1 MFFDDFFRQNYT
13 FKETC
18 KIKQRFLQTLPMDID
33 ILQIDKKIREK
44 WQKKQ
49 DEIVEID
56 EKIDEFQQIL
66 DEDEKFVLSI
76 HVRTD
81 LQEKITELKNE
92 KDHIQN
98 LLGIADFYTMEVNEL
113 LRQKSE
119 AHPQKISFMK
129 REKKSSGTHDLTKK
143 YLEILRKYDLTGEDM
158 VLSVADME
166 IGMASSKSGRERAV
180 CSNCDSVEFAYMPD
194 GNLLICE
201 ACGKQE
207 EKVFKTVSF
216 KDISRVNM
224 SNKYTYERRIHFK
237 DCMNQY
243 QGKQNAT
250 VDEKVYR
257 DLEEQF
263 FRHDLLNGDL
273 NTPKKQRFERI
284 TKEHIMMFLKE
295 TGHTKHYEDIVL
307 IYHTMTGKK
316 VDDISHLE
324 GQLMD
329 DFDKISELYDKKYKM
344 EKKIDRKSFIN
355 TQYILFQLLR
365 RHKYPC
371 KREDFNMLKTLDRQS
386 FHDDIVR
393 DLFEQLGFNFTPI
406 F

>member
-1 MFFDDFFRQNYT
+1 
-13 FKETC
+13 
-18 KIKQRFLQTLPMDID
+18 MDID

-49 DEIVEID
+49 EEIAEID
-56 EKIDEFQQIL
+56 RKIIEFTQLI
-66 DEDEKFVLSI
+66 DGDEKVELSV
-76 HVRTD
+76 HVRSD
-81 LQEKITELKNE
+81 LQEQIDELLTGKE
-92 KDHIQN
+92 QIQN
-98 LLGIADFYTMEVNEL
+98 LLSIADFYTMEVNEL

-119 AHPQKISFMK
+119 SQPQKISFMK
-129 REKKSSGTHDLTKK
+129 RDKGGSSATQELTKRYLDILKK
-143 YLEILRKYDLTGEDM
+143 YELTGDDTI
-158 VLSVADME
+158 LSTTDLE
-166 IGMASSKSGRERAV
+166 LGMPSGKASRERNICA
-180 CSNCDSVEFAYMPD
+180 NCKSTEFAFLAEC
-194 GNLLICE
+194 NLFICE
-201 ACGKQE
+201 NCGKQDDR
-207 EKVFKTVSF
+207 VFKTVSF

-224 SNKYTYERRIHFK
+224 TNKYTYERRIHFK
-237 DCMNQY
+237 DCINQY

-250 VDEKVYR
+250 VDPKVYR

-263 FRHDLLNGDL
+263 ERHELLNGDASS
-273 NTPKKQRFERI
+273 PKKQRFERI
-284 TKEHIMMFLKE
+284 TKDHIMMFLKE

-307 IYHTMTGKK
+307 IYRTMTGKK

-324 GQLMD
+324 GQLME

-344 EKKIDRKSFIN
+344 ERKIDRKSFIN

-386 FHDDIVR
+386 FHDEIVR
-393 DLFEQLGFNFTPI
+393 DLFEQLNFNFTPI

>member
-1 MFFDDFFRQNYT
+1 
-13 FKETC
+13 
-18 KIKQRFLQTLPMDID
+18 MDID

-49 DEIVEID
+49 EEIAEIDHKIVEFTELIHGD
-56 EKIDEFQQIL
+56 EKVD
-66 DEDEKFVLSI
+66 LSV
-76 HVRTD
+76 HVRSD
-81 LQEKITELKNE
+81 LQEQIDELVEVKE
-92 KDHIQN
+92 QIQN
-98 LLGIADFYTMEVNEL
+98 LLSIADFYTMEVNEL

-119 AHPQKISFMK
+119 SQPQKISFMK
-129 REKKSSGTHDLTKK
+129 RDRGGSSATQELTKRYLDILKK
-143 YLEILRKYDLTGEDM
+143 YELTGDDTIVTTTDLE
-158 VLSVADME
+158 L
-166 IGMASSKSGRERAV
+166 GMPSGKASRERNICV
-180 CSNCDSVEFAYMPD
+180 NCKSIEFAFLAEC
-194 GNLLICE
+194 NFFICE
-201 ACGKQE
+201 NCGKQDDR
-207 EKVFKTVSF
+207 VFKTVSF

-224 SNKYTYERRIHFK
+224 TNKYTYERRIHFK
-237 DCMNQY
+237 DCINQY

-250 VDEKVYR
+250 VDPKVYR

-263 FRHDLLNGDL
+263 QRHELLNGEAS
-273 NTPKKQRFERI
+273 TSKKQRFERI
-284 TKEHIMMFLKE
+284 TKDHIMMFLKE

-307 IYHTMTGKK
+307 IYRTMTGKK

-324 GQLMD
+324 GQLME

-344 EKKIDRKSFIN
+344 ERKIDRKSFIN

-386 FHDDIVR
+386 FHDEIVR
-393 DLFEQLGFNFTPI
+393 DLFEQLNFNFTPI